1 VPSVKRF
8 GCLLKIFTPDEQISS
23 GNRWIHS
30 PCIVG
35 SDHGLNS
42 GFVQNA
48 LRDLGIRR

>member
-1 VPSVKRF
+1 VKRF
-8 GCLLKIFTPDEQISS
+8 GCLLNIFGPDEQIRP

-30 PCIVG
+30 PRVVG
-35 SDHGLNS
+35 PDHGLNS